1 MKLKR
6 IAAAMLAAVLMTS
19 TAVYAEDATTEQTYP
34 INFTVNNDKGT
45 YTFTDDQYAALLDYE
60 TEINGADE
68 DTAFHNKPSYIFDEN
83 STFTISNNDTFSL
96 DQVWQVTVEYI
107 DVSVDTEGNISMKKL
122 LNAYSDYCVTSQKI
136 WVPKYAG
143 DAQADEGFG
152 DTITASRIMQHFRL
166 HPISQETLY
175 NAGYD
180 DIFDAVDLVK
190 IYFHYSEEEI
200 SFDDNGKLIP
210 PEVSGWVSEG
220 LFTENGAALLK
231 EASNTT
237 DTETDETPETDEST
251 ETDEAP
257 ATSGYVNDLIAA
269 IPEDTAVTMKT
280 AVAEGVY
287 SQRFVQKVSV
297 DALECASKAEFTL
310 SNGTDTVKR
319 STDKCYSSLY
329 VNGSI
334 QQAGEGYVF
343 LCFTVKDI
351 PEDMQLTVE
360 SIEII

>member
-19 TAVYAEDATTEQTYP
+19 TAVYAEDISTENEYD
-34 INFTVNNDKGT
+34 INIDVENPKD
-45 YTFTDDQYAALLDYE
+45 TFTMSDSDFQALAEHLELSWYQ
-60 TEINGADE
+60 NDE
-68 DTAFHNKPSYIFDEN
+68 GTVFDEN
-83 STFTISNNDTFSL
+83 SVFVLSDGKYSVNNITGITGIF
-96 DQVWQVTVEYI
+96 I
-107 DVSVDTEGNISMKKL
+107 DVQKDADGNTTFKTLDSYHEVFSVGGFRSFWYYHAGQTEFSPKMSASEIISSNATRIDSYNSFNSSMDPDFDNL
-122 LNAYSDYCVTSQKI
+122 LTY
-136 WVPKYAG
+136 
-143 DAQADEGFG
+143 
-152 DTITASRIMQHFRL
+152 
-166 HPISQETLY
+166 
-175 NAGYD
+175 
-180 DIFDAVDLVK
+180 
-190 IYFHYSEEEI
+190 
-200 SFDDNGKLIP
+200 SFDDVDILMISITTNSLYDNQNRILPETNG
-210 PEVSGWVSEG
+210 EEG
-220 LFTENGAALLK
+220 GISYFFFTEQGADTLK
-231 EASNTT
+231 ASNDTT
-237 DTETDETPETDEST
+237 DT

-257 ATSGYVNDLIAA
+257 ATSGYVNDLIAV

-297 DALECASKAEFTL
+297 DELEGASKAEFTL

-319 STDKCYSSLY
+319 STNKCYSSLY